1 MSIRKFNQFTPQV
14 NASAYIDESA
24 QVIGDVEIGEDSSVW
39 PMAVIRGDIQSIR
52 IGRST
57 NIQDGSILHVT
68 HDSQYQPGGYA
79 LNIGNFVT
87 VGHGVI
93 LHGCTIYDQ
102 CLIGMGSTIMDGV
115 VIESNVMVAAGSL
128 VSPGKLLKNGYL
140 YVGQPAIKKRLLNSE
155 EIEYLAYAANHYV
168 KLKNQYK

>member
-1 MSIRKFNQFTPQV
+1 MSIRQFNQFIPQV
-14 NASAYIDESA
+14 HSSAYIDQSA
-24 QVIGDVEIGEDSSVW
+24 EVIGDVEVGENSSVW

-52 IGRST
+52 IGQST

-79 LNIGNFVT
+79 LNIGNLVT

-93 LHGCTIYDQ
+93 LHGCTINNQ

-115 VIESNVMVAAGSL
+115 VIESNVMIAAGSL
-128 VSPGKLLKNGYL
+128 VTPGKLLKSGYL
-140 YVGQPAIKKRLLNSE
+140 YMGLPAQKKRILNNE